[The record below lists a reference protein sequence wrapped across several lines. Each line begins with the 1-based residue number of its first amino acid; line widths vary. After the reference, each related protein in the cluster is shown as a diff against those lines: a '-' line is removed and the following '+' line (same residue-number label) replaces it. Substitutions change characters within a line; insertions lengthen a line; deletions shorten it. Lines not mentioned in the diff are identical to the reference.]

1 MKFLKQWVSTLFR
14 IVFLASIVFGL
25 LVQAAQHRHS
35 SDILID
41 VGIWLP
47 LYLGFDYVKHKYSL
61 KRAWREMIEDV
72 FLIFSLFGTC
82 FLLLT
87 ISHIPF

>member
-1 MKFLKQWVSTLFR
+1 MKLLKQWASPLFS
-14 IVFLASIVFGL
+14 IILLASIVFGL

-41 VGIWLP
+41 IGIWLP
-47 LYLGFDYVKHKYSL
+47 LFLGFDYVKHQYSL
-61 KRAWREMIEDV
+61 KRAWREMAEDA

-82 FLLLT
+82 FVLLT